1 MSSFKKS
8 PCKDCPERFT
18 ACSDKCPKDARGE
31 YGYKTWK
38 AELQKEKAAEIEY
51 KRRRREDYAHSEER
65 QYNNREF
72 VRYKTRLTR
81 GDINY
86 GRK

>member
-1 MSSFKKS
+1 MMPRSG

-31 YGYKTWK
+31 YGYKAWK
-38 AELQKEKAAEIEY
+38 ADYRKQQAAEKEY
-51 KRRRREDYAHSEER
+51 NKRRHEDWLRSEER
-65 QYNNREF
+65 EAGNEQF
-72 VRYKTRLTR
+72 ARYQNKMKR
-81 GDINY
+81 GNFY